1 MSEQA
6 VLSATGLTKT
16 YSDGQQ
22 TITVLE
28 DLNLEVSAG
37 EWLAIVGASGA
48 GKSTLLN
55 LLGGLDLPTAGEIA
69 VAGTALPAL
78 SELERSRWRNQRL
91 GFVFQMHHL
100 LPEFS
105 ALESVAMPARIGG
118 MSKVAAEAG
127 AFDLLDQLGLAHR
140 ATHRPAALSGGERQ
154 RVAIARALIA
164 EGWQIGLRAH
174 PSHPSDLERRIA
186 THFGIADKIQW
197 DTGATFEDALARY
210 DVAVCSASTTFYQSL
225 YAGWPAIFY
234 EPAYRQDR
242 AANMANDPMMTGLV
256 TAKDLSRPV
265 TSDPGEL
272 EGLIRSSVEKDSL
285 VSTFPARFASEL
297 APRFIGPYPHRSD
310 EIAAEFIEHDILQTY
325 ANACHKPR
333 VENLAAQYESSTE
346 SSHI

>member
-16 YSDGQQ
+16 FSDGQQ

-28 DLNLEVSAG
+28 DLNLQVSAG

-78 SELERSRWRNQRL
+78 SELERSRWRNQQL

-154 RVAIARALIA
+154 RVAIARALINQPACVLMDEPTGNLDPQTA
-164 EGWQIGLRAH
+164 EQVLTTMTALRSLNTAFVVV
-174 PSHPSDLERRIA
+174 
-186 THFGIADKIQW
+186 THDPGIA
-197 DTGATFEDALARY
+197 ARM
-210 DVAVCSASTTFYQSL
+210 DRQLTLVDGRLSA
-225 YAGWPAIFY
+225 
-234 EPAYRQDR
+234 
-242 AANMANDPMMTGLV
+242 
-256 TAKDLSRPV
+256 
-265 TSDPGEL
+265 
-272 EGLIRSSVEKDSL
+272 
-285 VSTFPARFASEL
+285 
-297 APRFIGPYPHRSD
+297 
-310 EIAAEFIEHDILQTY
+310 
-325 ANACHKPR
+325 
-333 VENLAAQYESSTE
+333 
-346 SSHI
+346 

>member
-28 DLNLEVSAG
+28 DLNLEVGAG

-78 SELERSRWRNQRL
+78 SELERSRWRNQQL

-154 RVAIARALIA
+154 RVAIARALINQPACVLMDEPTGNLDPQTA
-164 EGWQIGLRAH
+164 EQVLTTMTALRSLNTAFVVV
-174 PSHPSDLERRIA
+174 
-186 THFGIADKIQW
+186 THDPGIA
-197 DTGATFEDALARY
+197 ARM
-210 DVAVCSASTTFYQSL
+210 DRQLTLVDGRLSA
-225 YAGWPAIFY
+225 
-234 EPAYRQDR
+234 
-242 AANMANDPMMTGLV
+242 
-256 TAKDLSRPV
+256 
-265 TSDPGEL
+265 
-272 EGLIRSSVEKDSL
+272 
-285 VSTFPARFASEL
+285 
-297 APRFIGPYPHRSD
+297 
-310 EIAAEFIEHDILQTY
+310 
-325 ANACHKPR
+325 
-333 VENLAAQYESSTE
+333 
-346 SSHI
+346 

>member
-16 YSDGQQ
+16 FSDGQQ

-28 DLNLEVSAG
+28 DLNLQVSAG

-69 VAGTALPAL
+69 IADTALPAL

-140 ATHRPAALSGGERQ
+140 ASHRPAALSGGERQ
-154 RVAIARALIA
+154 RVAIARALINQPACVLMDEPTGNLDPQTA
-164 EGWQIGLRAH
+164 EQVLTTMTALRSLDTAFVVV
-174 PSHPSDLERRIA
+174 
-186 THFGIADKIQW
+186 THDPGIA
-197 DTGATFEDALARY
+197 ARM
-210 DVAVCSASTTFYQSL
+210 D
-225 YAGWPAIFY
+225 
-234 EPAYRQDR
+234 RQL
-242 AANMANDPMMTGLV
+242 TLV
-256 TAKDLSRPV
+256 DGRLSP
-265 TSDPGEL
+265 
-272 EGLIRSSVEKDSL
+272 
-285 VSTFPARFASEL
+285 
-297 APRFIGPYPHRSD
+297 
-310 EIAAEFIEHDILQTY
+310 
-325 ANACHKPR
+325 
-333 VENLAAQYESSTE
+333 
-346 SSHI
+346 

>member
-16 YSDGQQ
+16 FSDGQQ
-22 TITVLE
+22 TITILE
-28 DLNLEVSAG
+28 DLNLEVGAG

-69 VAGTALPAL
+69 VAGRALPAL
-78 SELERSRWRNQRL
+78 SELERSQWRNQRL

-154 RVAIARALIA
+154 RVAIARALINQPACVLMDEPTGNLDPQTA
-164 EGWQIGLRAH
+164 EQVLTTMTALRSLDTAFVVV
-174 PSHPSDLERRIA
+174 
-186 THFGIADKIQW
+186 THDPGIA
-197 DTGATFEDALARY
+197 ARM
-210 DVAVCSASTTFYQSL
+210 DRQLTLVDGRLSA
-225 YAGWPAIFY
+225 
-234 EPAYRQDR
+234 
-242 AANMANDPMMTGLV
+242 
-256 TAKDLSRPV
+256 
-265 TSDPGEL
+265 
-272 EGLIRSSVEKDSL
+272 
-285 VSTFPARFASEL
+285 
-297 APRFIGPYPHRSD
+297 
-310 EIAAEFIEHDILQTY
+310 
-325 ANACHKPR
+325 
-333 VENLAAQYESSTE
+333 
-346 SSHI
+346 

>member
-16 YSDGQQ
+16 FSDGQQ

-28 DLNLEVSAG
+28 DLNLEVGAG

-78 SELERSRWRNQRL
+78 SELERSRWRNQQL

-118 MSKVAAEAG
+118 MSKVAAQVRAY
-127 AFDLLDQLGLAHR
+127 DLLDQLGLAHR

-154 RVAIARALIA
+154 RVAIARALINQPACVLMDEPTGNLDPQTA
-164 EGWQIGLRAH
+164 EQVLTTMTALRSLNTAFVVV
-174 PSHPSDLERRIA
+174 
-186 THFGIADKIQW
+186 THDPGIA
-197 DTGATFEDALARY
+197 ARM
-210 DVAVCSASTTFYQSL
+210 DRQLTLVDGRLSA
-225 YAGWPAIFY
+225 
-234 EPAYRQDR
+234 
-242 AANMANDPMMTGLV
+242 
-256 TAKDLSRPV
+256 
-265 TSDPGEL
+265 
-272 EGLIRSSVEKDSL
+272 
-285 VSTFPARFASEL
+285 
-297 APRFIGPYPHRSD
+297 
-310 EIAAEFIEHDILQTY
+310 
-325 ANACHKPR
+325 
-333 VENLAAQYESSTE
+333 
-346 SSHI
+346 